1 MEEAAELG
9 NYLPVSFK
17 TRSEQY
23 ISFPW
28 EAFETNYTHRKYQFA
43 VLAYHM
49 LTMSFVYFNIWQI
62 KQAWPEAFRMATGR
76 LQPGQGKGA
85 DRGDVVITF
94 WRVNES
100 GVLRFLK
107 LIGCDN
113 AQVRTYA
120 ALVKDRNNS
129 AHPNGHIF
137 VSTQATLDTAEI
149 LRVVDEIQTHSKPVI
164 EHAYRDFLLQNY
176 DPEEREYSEVADQ
189 IREVL
194 IHENYLSQEDIDICL
209 GFDVAGLVD
218 QPAFESI
225 RALHEALISGYGPD
239 MIAARSINR
248 LLWTARRAA
257 AEPGRWA
264 PSAARAP
271 AAGRTALA
279 RGAALDQPGRR
290 DPAAMRISANSR
302 NAPWPPWA
310 AHTMWACS
318 RTSTKASPGQAH
330 RPASA
335 MASRSLTSSPM

>member
-1 MEEAAELG
+1 MVGFNQDKEKELIG
-9 NYLPVSFK
+9 
-17 TRSEQY
+17 
-23 ISFPW
+23 
-28 EAFETNYTHRKYQFA
+28 
-43 VLAYHM
+43 
-49 LTMSFVYFNIWQI
+49 
-62 KQAWPEAFRMATGR
+62 ATS
-76 LQPGQGKGA
+76 PF
-85 DRGDVVITF
+85 TF

-113 AQVRTYA
+113 AQVGTYA
-120 ALVKDRNNS
+120 ELVKDRNNS

-137 VSTQATLDTAEI
+137 VSTQAALDTTIAEI
-149 LRVVDEIQTHSKPVI
+149 LRVVDEIRTHSKPVI

-225 RALHEALISGYGPD
+225 RGLHEALISGYGPD
-239 MIAARSINR
+239 MIAARHTNR
-248 LLWTARRAA
+248 SRRTALRAA

-290 DPAAMRISANSR
+290 APAAMRISANSR
-302 NAPWPPWA
+302 KAPWPPWA

-318 RTSTKASPGQAH
+318 RTSAKASPGQAH

-335 MASRSLTSSPM
+335 MVARSLTSSPM